1 MYKGLVKEHSKLAS
15 SSKLVEDKNKKL
27 VCDLRD
33 AKDSAELLEFRL
45 LELEQRESRERTPDL
60 PRKIER
66 ATETDNV
73 SLNSFNGDSG
83 CSSLTSVDELLDI
96 QKDFRVSFY
105 MGSKVLLWS
114 GKVEKSCYCRFTHMI

>member
-15 SSKLVEDKNKKL
+15 LSKSVEDKNKKL
-27 VCDLRD
+27 ESDLRD

-45 LELEQRESRERTPDL
+45 LELEQRESRERTPEL
-60 PRKIER
+60 PRKVER
-66 ATETDNV
+66 GTEMDNI

-96 QKDFRVSFY
+96 QKDLGEFLY
-105 MGSKVLLWS
+105 GQ
-114 GKVEKSCYCRFTHMI
+114 